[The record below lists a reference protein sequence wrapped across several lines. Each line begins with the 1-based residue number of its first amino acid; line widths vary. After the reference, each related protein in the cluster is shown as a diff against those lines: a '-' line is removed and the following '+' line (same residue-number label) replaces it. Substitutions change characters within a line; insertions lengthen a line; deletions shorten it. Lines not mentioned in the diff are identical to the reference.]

1 MPVALYNKYRPRRL
15 QDIKGQ
21 QNTSIL
27 INSVR
32 QKRIYSAYLFMG
44 SYGTGKTTSA
54 RLFAQAMNC
63 DRLDSFLN
71 PCFECPACEK
81 PRGYLIE
88 IDGASNRGIKDILKV
103 IESSKYRPKT
113 GKRKVV
119 IIDEFHQLSTDAIS
133 ALLKIVEEPPEHLT
147 YIFCTT
153 DNLRGS
159 TDHAEALETLSSRCM
174 SLLFSPISPDIIMKE
189 VKMIARRES
198 IYLKDDTLRLIARRA
213 RGSMRDAIGLID
225 LYSLMQDVT
234 TLITPEEEYALRLL
248 ECLVENKPAVRLI
261 KDIEDGFIEPAIL
274 WDYML
279 EFTRDIMFCGL
290 NYTLPHVSEVQDR
303 IDQLSNT
310 NYKWDGLQ
318 KKLISRDV
326 PKDYLKLQSEL
337 LGL

>member
-1 MPVALYNKYRPRRL
+1 MPTALYNKYRPKRFR
-15 QDIKGQ
+15 DIKGQ
-21 QNTSIL
+21 LNTKILVNSIKRNQ
-27 INSVR
+27 IYPAYIFQGSV
-32 QKRIYSAYLFMG
+32 
-44 SYGTGKTTSA
+44 GTGKTTSA
-54 RLFAQAMNC
+54 RVFAQAINC
-63 DRLDSFLN
+63 NDLDALLN
-71 PCFECPACEK
+71 PCFDCISCLNPHY
-81 PRGYLIE
+81 YLMEVNCAIK
-88 IDGASNRGIKDILKV
+88 RGIEDIKK
-103 IESSKYRPKT
+103 IINSSFYRPKS
-113 GKRKVV
+113 GRYRV
-119 IIDEFHQLSTDAIS
+119 ILFDEWTQLSTDAIS

-189 VKMIARRES
+189 VKTISRREK

-234 TLITPEEEYALRLL
+234 SLITPEEEHALRLL
-248 ECLVENKPAVRLI
+248 ECFAEKKPAISLI
-261 KDIEDGFIEPAIL
+261 KEIEDNFIEPAIL
-274 WDYML
+274 WDYMI

-290 NYTLPHVSEVQDR
+290 NYTLPHVSQIQDR

-310 NYKWDGLQ
+310 SYKWDELQ

-326 PKDYLKLQSEL
+326 PKDYLKMQSEL